1 MSNETGSPENTMV
14 EPKTDPKQITFK
26 LNTQS
31 VLLWR
36 RTFLLRYFLNLGEY
50 HNTDVKW
57 TDYDTKN
64 HRLELNDEQAPFK
77 WSIPHGSLYKDV
89 KYHPVIVIAFNF
101 RVTVTASSQD
111 QYELNLIRENLKI
124 VNKRIMDMNA
134 AAEYHQIILKN
145 KLVRIKKEKE
155 YEQTLKQR
163 FAYMCKNM

>member
-77 WSIPHGSLYKDV
+77 WSIPHGSLYKSVTQITVEGKKLITITLFYTTENCLVQGNVTQDWV
-89 KYHPVIVIAFNF
+89 KSEF
-101 RVTVTASSQD
+101 
-111 QYELNLIRENLKI
+111 ELL
-124 VNKRIMDMNA
+124 NK
-134 AAEYHQIILKN
+134 
-145 KLVRIKKEKE
+145 KLSD
-155 YEQTLKQR
+155 TS
-163 FAYMCKNM
+163 